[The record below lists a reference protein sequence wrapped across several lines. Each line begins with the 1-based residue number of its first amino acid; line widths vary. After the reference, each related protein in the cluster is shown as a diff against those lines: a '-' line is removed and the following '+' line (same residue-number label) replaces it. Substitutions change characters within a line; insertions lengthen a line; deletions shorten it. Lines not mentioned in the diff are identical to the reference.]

1 VPKLQ
6 WLGAAREERKRAM
19 RLVTFNQPDRGARV
33 GALVDRDRSVV
44 DLRLAAEHGN
54 RSTQNFRTMLALID
68 GGERA
73 LDDARAVLDRAVS
86 AGIND
91 AVLAREEV
99 ALLAPVPVPRQ
110 MRDFLSFEQ
119 HLRNAREMRF
129 RKVAARETDP
139 PAAFADYV
147 RGLVLPPDV
156 WYAQPIYYKCNRF
169 SVIGT
174 DADIR
179 WPNYA
184 NVLDYE
190 LEFGAFIGKG
200 GVNISA
206 AKARDCIFGYTIF
219 NDISARDAQSR
230 EMEGQLGPAKG
241 KDFDTGNVMG
251 PCLVTADEIPD
262 AYALTMTARING
274 EEWTRGNSATMHWT
288 FEQIIEFVSRDETLY
303 PGEFLGSG
311 TVGGGCGLE
320 LDRWL
325 APGDLIELEVERIG
339 TLRNHVVKP
348 TAPAQRK
355 ADALVADSD

>member
-1 VPKLQ
+1 
-6 WLGAAREERKRAM
+6 M
-19 RLVTFNQPDRGARV
+19 RLVTFNRPDADPRV
-33 GALVDRDRSVV
+33 GALVEGDRSVV
-44 DLRLAAEHGN
+44 DLRLAAE
-54 RSTQNFRTMLALID
+54 RSSRPTQVFQTMLALID

-73 LDDARAVLDRAVS
+73 LDDARALLDWAVH
-86 AGIND
+86 AGIDD
-91 AVLAREEV
+91 AIVPRVEV
-99 ALLAPVPVPRQ
+99 VLLAPVPVPRQ

-119 HLRNAREMRF
+119 HLRTAREMRF
-129 RKVAARETDP
+129 RKMAAREADP
-139 PAAFADYV
+139 ASAFADYV
-147 RGLVLPPDV
+147 RRGVVLPPDV

-179 WPNYA
+179 WPGYA
-184 NVLDYE
+184 SVLDYE
-190 LEFGAFIGKG
+190 LEFGVFIGKG
-200 GVNISA
+200 GVNIPA
-206 AKARDCIFGYTIF
+206 AKARDSIFGYTVF
-219 NDISARDAQSR
+219 NDVSARDAQSR

-251 PCLVTADEIPD
+251 PCLVTADEIPNP
-262 AYALTMTARING
+262 YALTMTARING
-274 EEWTRGNSATMHWT
+274 KEWTRASSATMHWT

-339 TLRNHVVKP
+339 TLRNRIVKSA
-348 TAPAQRK
+348 APMQRK
-355 ADALVADSD
+355 ADAFVADSD

>member
-1 VPKLQ
+1 
-6 WLGAAREERKRAM
+6 M
-19 RLVTFNQPDRGARV
+19 RLVTFSRDGGGPRV
-33 GALVDRDRSVV
+33 GALVDSDRSVV
-44 DLRLAAEHGN
+44 DLKHSAERTGLP
-54 RSTQNFRTMLALID
+54 SQNFRTMLALID

-73 LDDARAVLDRAVS
+73 LDEARTLLDRTVS
-86 AGIND
+86 AGIGEAIIPSD
-91 AVLAREEV
+91 EIV
-99 ALLAPVPVPRQ
+99 LLAPVPVPRQ

-129 RKVAARETDP
+129 RKKAAKEADP
-139 PAAFADYV
+139 AAAFADYV
-147 RGLVLPPDV
+147 RRGVVLPPEV

-174 DADIR
+174 GADIR
-179 WPNYA
+179 WPRYA
-184 NVLDYE
+184 NLLDFE
-190 LEFGAFIGKG
+190 LEFGVFIGKG
-200 GVNISA
+200 GADIPA
-206 AKARDCIFGYTIF
+206 DMARGHIFGYTIF
-219 NDISARDAQSR
+219 NDVSARDAQAR

-251 PCLVTADEIPD
+251 PCLVTADEIPNP
-262 AYALTMTARING
+262 YALAMTARING
-274 EEWTRGNSATMHWT
+274 EEWTRANSATMHWT

-339 TLRNHVVKP
+339 TLRNRII
-348 TAPAQRK
+348 TSAGSAPQK
-355 ADALVADSD
+355 LNALATDSD

>member
-1 VPKLQ
+1 
-6 WLGAAREERKRAM
+6 M
-19 RLVTFNQPDRGARV
+19 RLVTFNRADRGPRV
-33 GALVDRDRSVV
+33 GVLVDGDRSVI
-44 DLRLAAEHGN
+44 DLRLAAE
-54 RSTQNFRTMLALID
+54 RSSRPTQDFLTMLALID

-73 LDDARAVLDRAVS
+73 LDDARTLLDRAVR
-86 AGIND
+86 GDIED
-91 AVLAREEV
+91 AIVPRGEV
-99 ALLAPVPVPRQ
+99 VLLAPVPVPRQ

-119 HLRNAREMRF
+119 HLRNAREMRV
-129 RKVAARETDP
+129 RKMAARGPD
-139 PAAFADYV
+139 PAAAYAEYV
-147 RGLVLPPDV
+147 RRGLVVPPDV

-179 WPNYA
+179 WPGYA
-184 NVLDYE
+184 DLLDYE
-190 LEFGAFIGKG
+190 LEFGVFIGKV
-200 GVNISA
+200 GVNIPA

-219 NDISARDAQSR
+219 NDVSARDAQSR

-251 PCLVTADEIPD
+251 PSLVTADEIPNP
-262 AYALTMTARING
+262 YALAMSARING
-274 EEWTRGNSATMHWT
+274 EEWTRASSATMHWT
-288 FEQIIEFVSRDETLY
+288 FEQIIEFVSRDETLH

-339 TLRNHVVKP
+339 TLRNRILKP
-348 TAPAQRK
+348 AATGQHK
-355 ADALVADSD
+355 ADAFVADSD